1 MQLPSLC
8 LEKNLGA
15 RYTARGF
22 PPREN
27 HLRLLVMTPFLMPTD
42 LKRRGSRSSRAAI
55 DRSISRR
62 VISRDGGIPLLGISG
77 EILLNF
83 VPRHSEIRRFET
95 RWGAFGTRYRSQIDL
110 RSQACSRKDIS
121 RRICLFQSRAHTH
134 SHTHAFS
141 KVRGASGGF
150 VVRISFLE
158 KRNLLPLAVAEQS
171 VR

>member
-1 MQLPSLC
+1 
-8 LEKNLGA
+8 
-15 RYTARGF
+15 
-22 PPREN
+22 
-27 HLRLLVMTPFLMPTD
+27 MTPFLMPTD
-42 LKRRGSRSSRAAI
+42 LKRVPLFSRG
-55 DRSISRR
+55 DRSVDIKTSYLERR
-62 VISRDGGIPLLGISG
+62 RDPFTSGISG

-83 VPRHSEIRRFET
+83 IPRHSEIRRFET

-150 VVRISFLE
+150 VVRVSFLE